1 MQSLITGTNS
11 SQLDTIALAW
21 LANGATS
28 FGLWVG
34 EIPLVQRPHGSPL
47 QPADLVAPV
56 PGEAGALQGE
66 LRVTGVQGTAAQA
79 RLEADAA
86 LLASLATLDGEVD
99 SLADALAETEDQ
111 LLALYELTKADP
123 GRLDIDRLLNNLVR
137 QAVRLVKADAAFA
150 VLAPSRVVRSPALL
164 APDHTLLEIF
174 ERVRASGGE
183 MLLSAADLSLSGP
196 SSEANLFVVPLP
208 FRERPNVVAAL
219 GLWLNLPAA
228 ALSPTLKLARSIAEQ
243 AGAQLEIALLH
254 EQLVAQARLQAEM
267 ELARQVQL
275 DLLPHRSPDIAG
287 LDIHGVSRPALQV
300 GGDFYDYF
308 VSAKTIGRPFTF
320 AVGDVSG
327 KGLSAAL
334 LMAMTRTNLRGNAL
348 RTADC
353 TPETI
358 LARANEDL
366 YDDFTE
372 VGMMATVLVGQ
383 YDPAAGTLSYAN
395 AGHSPVILCPAG
407 GPARLLEADGPA
419 MGVLPESLS
428 SNETIPSGL
437 AMSWWWQPMDLTRIG
452 MTRASST
459 GSSDS
464 CVRWRRWRPARPKVS
479 QKALLAAVAE
489 FSAGTMQD
497 DDQTVVVLK
506 GR

>member
-1 MQSLITGTNS
+1 
-11 SQLDTIALAW
+11 
-21 LANGATS
+21 
-28 FGLWVG
+28 
-34 EIPLVQRPHGSPL
+34 
-47 QPADLVAPV
+47 
-56 PGEAGALQGE
+56 
-66 LRVTGVQGTAAQA
+66 
-79 RLEADAA
+79 
-86 LLASLATLDGEVD
+86 
-99 SLADALAETEDQ
+99 
-111 LLALYELTKADP
+111 
-123 GRLDIDRLLNNLVR
+123 
-137 QAVRLVKADAAFA
+137 
-150 VLAPSRVVRSPALL
+150 
-164 APDHTLLEIF
+164 
-174 ERVRASGGE
+174 

-208 FRERPNVVAAL
+208 FREQPNVMAAL

-243 AGAQLEIALLH
+243 AGAQLEIAVLH

-275 DLLPHRSPDIAG
+275 DLLPHRTPSVAG

-348 RTADC
+348 RTMDC

-358 LARANEDL
+358 LARANQDL

-372 VGMMATVLVGQ
+372 VGMMATVFVGQ

-419 MGVLPESLS
+419 MGVLPDSLS
-428 SNETIPSGL
+428 SNETIPFGPGDILVVATDGFNEERNDQGEFYGIERLLRHVEVL
-437 AMSWWWQPMDLTRIG
+437 ASYP
-452 MTRASST
+452 AS
-459 GSSDS
+459 DI
-464 CVRWRRWRPARPKVS
+464 A
-479 QKALLAAVAE
+479 KALLAAVE
-489 FSAGTMQD
+489 QFSTGTMQD